1 MRLADR
7 NVETLAE
14 RLGAPVAIIE
24 SPEAALLG
32 PDTLRGLGLT
42 G

>member
-24 SPEAALLG
+24 SPETALLG
-32 PDTLRGLGLT
+32 PDTLRGLGIM